1 MKSNILFSICNVIF
15 NTIVPILVFPYVAR
29 VLGVET
35 LGKYSFYAS
44 AQSYLLLFSSF
55 GISIYGVKEMGKVK
69 NANKEKAEL
78 YSQLISINLLT
89 VILCTIFIL
98 YIAFFSEYSNDWKI
112 ILVFAFSLISSV
124 LGPDWYFIANEKQKY
139 LLIRNIIFKVFF
151 ILSIFLFIRKSEDLL
166 AYVIITILGT
176 YGTSIINFFIIRK
189 ELDIK
194 IDFGT
199 STFCHLKPLFG
210 IFLIEILL
218 RFLGLGDVILLGRI
232 KGDVSTGYYS
242 MALKVILLAISVMN
256 VTATTLLPRASFYL
270 SNNQK
275 EDFNRLTIN
284 SLSILFNVGG
294 LLFLLLF
301 WNADF
306 VILLLGG
313 EEFDLSINILK
324 ILSFTL
330 LLIPIINTLVF
341 QVLYANNRIYI
352 VVITY
357 IFILTLNI
365 TLNLFLIP
373 KYDFLGTAYS
383 FLITYIFLFVLLLI
397 NKKEGL
403 LFYFSK
409 DMIKIFIAI
418 IVTFILTY
426 FLVFFLKEANFVIKS
441 FFIFFIYAIL
451 NVSLKEEVMINLLF
465 NNKKDIK

>member
-1 MKSNILFSICNVIF
+1 
-15 NTIVPILVFPYVAR
+15 
-29 VLGVET
+29 VLGVEA

-55 GISIYGVKEMGKVK
+55 GVSIYGVKEMGQMKK
-69 NANKEKAEL
+69 ANKEKSEL

-89 VILCTIFIL
+89 SLLCSIFIL

-139 LLIRNIIFKVFF
+139 LLIRNIIFKVLF

-166 AYVIITILGT
+166 AYVIITVLGT

-199 STFCHLKPLFG
+199 RTFGHLKPLFG

-242 MALKVILLAISVMN
+242 MALKVILLAISIMN

-275 EDFNRLTIN
+275 EDFKCLTQR

-306 VILLLGG
+306 IILLLGG
-313 EEFDLSINILK
+313 EKFYHSIEVLRILSI
-324 ILSFTL
+324 TL
-330 LLIPIINTLVF
+330 LVIPIINTLVF
-341 QVLYANNRIYI
+341 QVLYAKNRIFML
-352 VVITY
+352 VIIY
-357 IFILTLNI
+357 IFILVLNI
-365 TLNLFLIP
+365 SLNLFLIP
-373 KYDFLGTAYS
+373 KYDFFGTAYS
-383 FLITYIFLFVLLLI
+383 FLITYFVLFVILI
-397 NKKEGL
+397 MNKKENL
-403 LFYFSK
+403 LIYFSK
-409 DMIKIFIAI
+409 DIFKILGAI
-418 IVTFILTY
+418 IATFVLTY
-426 FLVFFLKEANFVIKS
+426 LLINIFNSVNFVIKG
-441 FFIFFIYAIL
+441 FYIFFLYVFIL
-451 NVSLKEEVMINLLF
+451 LSLKEKVLLSLCLIIKNAF
-465 NNKKDIK
+465 ND